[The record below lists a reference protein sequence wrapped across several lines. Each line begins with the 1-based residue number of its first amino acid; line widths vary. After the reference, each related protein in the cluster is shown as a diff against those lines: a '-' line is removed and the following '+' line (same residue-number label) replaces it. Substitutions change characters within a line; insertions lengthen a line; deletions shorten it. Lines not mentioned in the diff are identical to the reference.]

1 MRSESITRAPIIEK
15 AIVAATIVILLTATF
30 AHTFVLFAQGWHDE
44 ENMHGVAVA
53 PIVAFLVWMNWNR
66 LRKVPIRPAVR
77 AGSVVLA
84 AALFVEVAGIWLGL
98 ERSIAYSFVL
108 AVVGLCLYFLGTKMV
123 RELAFPLA
131 FLVFMVPT
139 PGGVLDMVS
148 APLQLLSAH
157 CAVALSALSGVAV
170 QSEGVNLLIPAKHI
184 AFEVAVACSGIHSL
198 TAMCMLAALMAYFI
212 NVPMLCKWLLF
223 ALAVPL
229 ALAGNIVRIYLVL
242 MVANRYGQSAGSAF
256 HDGIVA
262 KLVPF
267 TLAFLVLMG
276 LGRVIEW
283 RLGAQRAKKETQ

>member
-1 MRSESITRAPIIEK
+1 
-15 AIVAATIVILLTATF
+15 
-30 AHTFVLFAQGWHDE
+30 
-44 ENMHGVAVA
+44 MHGVAVA

-98 ERSIAYSFVL
+98 ERSIGYSFVL

-157 CAVALSALSGVAV
+157 CAVALSGLSGVAV

-223 ALAVPL
+223 ALAVPV

-242 MVANRYGQSAGSAF
+242 MVANRYGQNAGSAF
-256 HDGIVA
+256 HDGMVA

-276 LGRVIEW
+276 LGRLIEW
-283 RLGAQRAKKETQ
+283 RLGAQREKKETQ